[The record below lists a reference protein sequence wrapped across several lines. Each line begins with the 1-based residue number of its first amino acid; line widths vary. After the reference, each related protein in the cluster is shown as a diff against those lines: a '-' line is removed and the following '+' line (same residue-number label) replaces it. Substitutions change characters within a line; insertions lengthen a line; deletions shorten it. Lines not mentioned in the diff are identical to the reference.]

1 MQDIT
6 NPLPLNAQQ
15 FAAELEVKTEDGA
28 IVEKP
33 SYKQTLTLITFLAE
47 LSKTLRKD
55 ATAVVADAL
64 SFFVAWGISQATANE
79 SATHE
84 GEAHAVTFRN
94 VAGIIG
100 ETVSGMIAACGKGI
114 KAKALKGNQWLYS
127 ERIGEAF
134 DGTATSESATI
145 RYKTAANGHSNNGK
159 TVEFGTLLFGLGKAL
174 HLVGNDECYSSHDE
188 ASQLL
193 RVGELVQKIVVL
205 TGCTQEQALTLA
217 HSSALGYR
225 AQIAADKVD
234 ALKAGLEALRK
245 SESQAQQEQTRV
257 AEYGEKLNA
266 TPTHT
271 ETKAKAQTRK
281 PKAQPVATV

>member
-6 NPLPLNAQQ
+6 NPLPMNAEQ
-15 FAAELEVKTEDGA
+15 FASELEVKDNEGLT
-28 IVEKP
+28 IEKL
-33 SYKQTLTLITFLAE
+33 SYKQTLALITFLAE
-47 LSKTLRKD
+47 LGKQLRKD
-55 ATAVVADAL
+55 SAAIVADAL
-64 SFFVAWGISQATANE
+64 AFFVAWGISQATANE

-94 VAGIIG
+94 VANIIG
-100 ETVSGMIAACGKGI
+100 ETIGGMIAACGKGI

-174 HLVGNDECYSSHDE
+174 HLVGNGETDE

-193 RVGELVQKIVVL
+193 RVSELLNKMCVL
-205 TGCTQEQALTLA
+205 TGCTQEQALILA

-225 AQIAADKVD
+225 AQITADKVD

-245 SESQAQQEQTRV
+245 SESQAMQEQSRV
-257 AEYGEKLNA
+257 SEYSDKLNA
-266 TPTHT
+266 TPAHI
-271 ETKAKAQTRK
+271 ETKAKATARK
-281 PKAQPVATV
+281 GKAQAATA